1 MRDVDQFNFVVA
13 RWEPAEP
20 KREHNMKRTAGGR
33 GLCVFVTMCAAC
45 LAFVCVL
52 SLSADR
58 AYALDDQQQ
67 ADAEVLTA
75 CIPSQAW
82 ERSTRWE
89 WSAGAF
95 HKVDKSHIQV
105 QLIVKHDDKLAVIR
119 PVNLYK
125 NHLKGDT
132 INAWS
137 MDAIED
143 ELQPHRFM
151 LLGKVK

>member
-1 MRDVDQFNFVVA
+1 LIELAKEAWA
-13 RWEPAEP
+13 R
-20 KREHNMKRTAGGR
+20 
-33 GLCVFVTMCAAC
+33 
-45 LAFVCVL
+45 
-52 SLSADR
+52 
-58 AYALDDQQQ
+58 QQ
-67 ADAEVLTA
+67 ADAAVLTA

-125 NHLKGDT
+125 NHLKGDS

-143 ELQPHRFM
+143 ELIPQRY
-151 LLGKVK
+151 LLLEKVK